1 MWLNA
6 QGVRVKVEI
15 KKLLAVGRACVAIFW
30 PIFGFKGKTFDCLR
44 FSAKEVGQ
52 EGGGTLI
59 INFCVRRTRLRRI
72 RRFLDV

>member
-30 PIFGFKGKTFDCLR
+30 PIFGFKGRAFECLR
-44 FSAKEVGQ
+44 FPAKEVGQ
-52 EGGGTLI
+52 RGGGNL
-59 INFCVRRTRLRRI
+59 NY
-72 RRFLDV
+72 